1 MRTDD
6 LIAQLSERVSVAP
19 KHAAIK
25 RLCTAL
31 VLGGL
36 VAFGLLVVSLGLR
49 PDFVQASGTPPFW
62 MKWMFTLSLVWAAVV
77 VVRRLGDPDTRVGL
91 AWWGMAA
98 PIAIVAMMAIG
109 ELMAAPLAQRVGLIL
124 GQTSPRCF
132 LAIVGLAIPV
142 FAALLWAFR
151 RLAPTRLR
159 LAGAA
164 SGFLAGA
171 AGASVYAFA
180 CPEHSAAF
188 MITWYTAGI
197 LATSALGALLGRRLL
212 RW

>member
-1 MRTDD
+1 M
-6 LIAQLSERVSVAP
+6 ISGV
-19 KHAAIK
+19 I
-25 RLCTAL
+25 
-31 VLGGL
+31 
-36 VAFGLLVVSLGLR
+36 AFGLLIFSVGLR
-49 PDFVQASGTPPFW
+49 PDFVQASATPPFW
-62 MKWMFTLSLVWAAVV
+62 MKWMFTLSLVWASVV
-77 VVRRLGDPDTRVGL
+77 VVRRLGDPDTRVGI
-91 AWWGMAA
+91 AWWGLAA

-109 ELMAAPLAQRVGLIL
+109 ELMAAPPDQRAGLIL

-142 FAALLWAFR
+142 FGGLLWAFR

-180 CPEHSAAF
+180 CPEHAAAF

-197 LATSALGALLGRRLL
+197 LATSAMGALLGRRLL

>member
-1 MRTDD
+1 MRTDV
-6 LIAQLSERVSVAP
+6 LIAQLTANLSAKP
-19 KHAAIK
+19 QHAAMK
-25 RLCTAL
+25 RLCSAL
-31 VLGGL
+31 LVGGAI
-36 VAFGLLVVSLGLR
+36 AFGLLLFSLGLR

-62 MKWMFTLSLVWAAVV
+62 MKWLFTLSLVWAALV

-91 AWWGMAA
+91 AWWGLAA
-98 PIAIVAMMAIG
+98 PIAIVAMMAVG
-109 ELMAAPLAQRVGLIL
+109 ELMVAPPAQRAELVL
-124 GQTSPRCF
+124 GQTFPRCF

-142 FAALLWAFR
+142 FVGQLWAFK

-159 LAGAA
+159 LAGAG

-197 LATSALGALLGRRLL
+197 LAASALGAFLGRRLL